1 MDTKAAIAITIFGV
15 AMVGTIVLGVLSMRG
30 RDANMDEFS
39 VGGRSF
45 GVVLTFVLLAGES
58 YTSYSYLGAAGWSY
72 SYGAPIFYL
81 VAYLGVGYA
90 AVYLFAPMIWS
101 YAKRHGLVSISDI
114 VAHRFRSPWF
124 GAVIAIVTT
133 IVILPYVQLQIQG
146 MGLVVNALSYGEV
159 SLKVGYVVSFVI
171 AVSFVLVSGLRG
183 SAWVSILKDTLVILT
198 VAFLFFYVPLKLFG
212 SYGDLFDRLRETKA
226 QWLTLPG
233 HASEGRGV
241 SWFIT
246 TVLLNGLTYAIFP
259 SLVAGYLGS
268 ASANAIRRNAIFL
281 PLYSLLLLVPVLL
294 GAAALFSSPNLD
306 TPDLALLA
314 TVTDLLPAWV
324 VGIVGVAAALSAI
337 VPMAV
342 FMLAIGTMWGKSVI
356 GMRRT
361 EASAHKRLTQV
372 VIFASGLLALLGSL
386 AFPDAL
392 VQLSVISYQGL
403 AQLVPVLIGGLLW
416 RRMTLPGAL
425 GGLVAG
431 LVIVVPLTLSH
442 HDPLGGINVGLIGL
456 AVNIIVCVGLS
467 LAGAGRPIAP
477 PASVRPS
484 SA

>member
-1 MDTKAAIAITIFGV
+1 VSGDAAVAITIFAV
-15 AMVGTIVLGVLSMRG
+15 AMVGTIVLGVMAMRG
-30 RDANMDEFS
+30 RDADMSEFS

-58 YTSYSYLGAAGWSY
+58 YTSYSYLGAAGWAY

-81 VAYLGVGYA
+81 VAYLGVGYVS
-90 AVYLFAPMIWS
+90 VYLFAPLIWS

-114 VAHRFRSPWF
+114 VAHRFNSPWF
-124 GAVIAIVTT
+124 GALIAIVTT

-146 MGLVVNALSYGEV
+146 MGLVVNALSYGEI
-159 SLKVGYVVSFVI
+159 SLEVGYVVSFVI
-171 AVSFVLVSGLRG
+171 SVAFVLVSGLRG
-183 SAWVSILKDTLVILT
+183 SAWVSILKDALVILT

-212 SYGDLFDRLRETKA
+212 GYGDLLDRLRESKA
-226 QWLTLPG
+226 DWLTLPG
-233 HASEGRGV
+233 NDSEGRGV
-241 SWFIT
+241 SWFMT
-246 TVLLNGLTYAIFP
+246 TVALNGLAYAIFP

-294 GAAALFSSPNLD
+294 GAAALFASPDLE

-314 TVTDLLPAWV
+314 TVQDLLPGWV

-342 FMLAIGTMWGKSVI
+342 FMLAIGTMWGKSVL
-356 GMRRT
+356 GLRRT
-361 EASAHKRLTQV
+361 ASSDHKRLTQV
-372 VIFASGLLALLGSL
+372 VIFASGALALAGSL

-403 AQLVPVLIGGLLW
+403 AQLLPVLIGALLW
-416 RRMTLPGAL
+416 KRMTLPAAL
-425 GGLVAG
+425 AG
-431 LVIVVPLTLSH
+431 LTAGMAIVVPLTLSGN
-442 HDPLGGINVGLIGL
+442 DPLGGVNVGLYGL
-456 AVNIIVCVGLS
+456 AVNVALVVGLS
-467 LAGAGRPIAP
+467 LAGVGRPIASLRT
-477 PASVRPS
+477 A
-484 SA
+484 